1 MSNLRNACD
10 EYQLLSRRQLMV
22 GAATLG
28 AAATLPNWVPKIAL
42 AQSSGQHRDALIV
55 IFLRG
60 GADGLSFC
68 VPHGDPSYYQVRP
81 NIAIPQPGSGSPHR
95 AIDLDGFFGLPRAF
109 APLMDVFN
117 AGHLGVIGACGRT
130 DWTYS
135 HFDAQNWLELGSSNF
150 NTGGWLSRHLATSAP
165 KKADAAFRGFAFTD
179 AMPLSLVKAQ
189 QMVVT
194 SHPYDF
200 SFEAQFSN
208 QEELETYISRM
219 YARVQDDTRANV
231 RDAKKAIGTIQS
243 VGLSSYNPATS
254 RPYADNDL
262 GHALKCTAAMI
273 KADIGLELSHIDTF
287 GWDTHGS
294 QGTNEGSLRSLMDNL
309 AANLAAFYEDMMNAG
324 RTDFT
329 VVVMSEFG
337 RQVSENGSQ
346 GTDHGRG
353 GTVLTIG
360 PNVLG
365 GVHIDWPVMAPAPG
379 SNIIHDLPVTT
390 DMRAVLH
397 DLVVRRLK
405 NDNADIVI
413 PNSPYGNKHFFAA

>member
-10 EYQLLSRRQLMV
+10 EYQRLSRRQLMV

-28 AAATLPNWVPKIAL
+28 AAATLPNWVPKVAL
-42 AQSSGQHRDALIV
+42 AQSSGQHRDALVV

-68 VPHGDPSYYQVRP
+68 VPHGDPAYYLARP
-81 NIAIPQPGSGSPHR
+81 TIAVPQPGSGDASK
-95 AIDLDGFFGLPRAF
+95 AIDVDGFFGLPAAF
-109 APLMDVFN
+109 GPLMSAFN
-117 AGHLGVIGACGRT
+117 NGHLGVVSAVGRK
-130 DWTYS
+130 DWSYS
-135 HFDAQNWLELGSSNF
+135 HFDAQNWLELGTTNF
-150 NTGGWLSRHLATSAP
+150 NNGGWLSRHLATSQP
-165 KKADAAFRGFAFTD
+165 EKADAAFRGFAFSD

-194 SHPYDF
+194 SHPYDY
-200 SFEAQFSN
+200 SFDGQFTN

-243 VGLSSYNPATS
+243 VGLSGYIPSGS
-254 RPYADNDL
+254 RPYSDNDL

-294 QGTNEGSLRSLMDNL
+294 QGTTNGNLRNLMDNL
-309 AANLAAFYEDMMNAG
+309 AANLAAFYEDMMTGG

-353 GTVLTIG
+353 GTMITLG

-365 GVHIDWPVMAPAPG
+365 GIHCDWPGLHPAPG
-379 SNIIHDLPVTT
+379 TDTYFDLEVTT
-390 DMRAVLH
+390 DMRAVLR
-397 DLVVRRLK
+397 DLVIRRLK
-405 NDNADIVI
+405 NNNADIVV
-413 PNSPYGNKHFFAA
+413 PNSPFGDKHYFAA